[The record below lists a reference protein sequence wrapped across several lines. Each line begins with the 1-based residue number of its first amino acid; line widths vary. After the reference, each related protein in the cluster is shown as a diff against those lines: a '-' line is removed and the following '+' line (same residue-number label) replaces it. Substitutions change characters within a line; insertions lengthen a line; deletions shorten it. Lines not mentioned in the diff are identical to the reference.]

1 MPTNA
6 SLELARMSVR
16 TATVSSSI
24 TEITRLPASELA
36 KLIRRKQLSPVEIM
50 EAHLRRVEEMDPLL
64 KAFASMEA
72 DRAMAAARQAEKHLM
87 SQETFQPLLG
97 VPITIKSCIDV
108 EDFRCEAG
116 SRLRSGYLARQ
127 DAPVVA
133 RLKAAGAI
141 VIGNTSTPE
150 ALVSYHTEN
159 LLQGRTN
166 NPYDLSRSAGG
177 SSGGEAAAIA
187 CGLSAGG
194 IGSDGG
200 GSIRVPA
207 SFCGI
212 CGLKPTPGRIPATG
226 HYPPCGGPF
235 SLIGV
240 VGPMA
245 RTIQDLRLLLDVTS
259 GYDPGDPIS
268 SPVPFSPGSKC
279 DKGKL
284 RIGFYEDDGYSPAEP
299 AVQNVVRLAA
309 ETLAEDGFAVQ
320 PFRPAG
326 LERARQLWFTLFV
339 EGIAMVL
346 APTVQGHEEEISA
359 STREFLAFAAEQPP
373 LTGERLLTTLLERD
387 QLRAQFL
394 AEMEQVPILL
404 APVCAIPAFA
414 HEDAGWG
421 PLHKA
426 DYARTMSYSQHY
438 NLLGNP
444 AATVPVAQT
453 SSGLPIGV
461 QVIGR
466 PYKED
471 EVLAVAEVLDQKFG
485 WREPPLT
492 AQTGNT
498 HAVSGKSFP

>member
-1 MPTNA
+1 M
-6 SLELARMSVR
+6 
-16 TATVSSSI
+16 ATVSSSI
-24 TEITRLPASELA
+24 TEITQLSASELA
-36 KLIRRKQLSPVEIM
+36 RLVRRKQLSPVEIM
-50 EAHLRRVEEMDPLL
+50 EAYLRRVEQIDPLL
-64 KAFASMEA
+64 KAFASVEA
-72 DRAMAAARQAEKHLM
+72 DRAMAAARQAEKHSM
-87 SQETFQPLLG
+87 SQQTFQPLLG
-97 VPITIKSCIDV
+97 VPITVKSCIDV
-108 EDFRCEAG
+108 QGFRCEAG
-116 SRLRSGYLARQ
+116 SRLRSGYLAVQ

-141 VIGNTSTPE
+141 IIGNTSTPE

-212 CGLKPTPGRIPATG
+212 CGLKPTAGRIPATG

-245 RTIQDLRLLLDVTS
+245 RTTEDLRLLLEVAS
-259 GYDPGDPIS
+259 GYDAGDPVS
-268 SPVPFSPGSKC
+268 SPVPFSPGSNC
-279 DKGKL
+279 DRAKL
-284 RIGFYEDDGYSPAEP
+284 RIGYYEDDGHNPAEP
-299 AVQNVVRLAA
+299 AVQDAVRLAA
-309 ETLAEDGFAVQ
+309 AALAEGGFVVE

-346 APTVQGHEEEISA
+346 APMVQGREDEITG

-394 AEMEQVPILL
+394 AEMERVPILL
-404 APVCAIPAFA
+404 APVSAMPAFP

-438 NLLGNP
+438 NLLGTP

-471 EVLAVAEVLDQKFG
+471 EVLAVAGVLDQKFG
-485 WREPPLT
+485 WREAPFAGQNDKTYP
-492 AQTGNT
+492 AREKI
-498 HAVSGKSFP
+498 SEMP